1 MATGPLLL
9 VLAVLIG
16 TGGCGAGSSSVESGQ
31 PQPHGEGGEKSIE
44 GFGAEAGGPERVA
57 LLGAFHGYLEAI
69 ASGDGAS
76 ACSRLAA
83 RVRHSLEQ
91 LVGGRVRRG
100 GCAAILPR
108 LLTPAAAAAGRQQA
122 EGKVTRVRA
131 KDGRAFV
138 VFHAPG
144 AKLYQLTL
152 VREGGRWKAATATA
166 SVLVPSASTLGR

>member
-1 MATGPLLL
+1 
-9 VLAVLIG
+9 VLIG
-16 TGGCGAGSSSVESGQ
+16 AGGCGAGPSSVQSS
-31 PQPHGEGGEKSIE
+31 QPHSEGGEKSIE
-44 GFGAEAGGPERVA
+44 GFGAEAAGPERVA
-57 LLGAFHGYLEAI
+57 LLGVFHGYLEAI
-69 ASGDGAS
+69 AGGDDAT

-91 LVGGRVRRG
+91 LVAGRVRRG

-108 LLTPAAAAAGRQQA
+108 LLTPAVAAVGRRQA
-122 EGKVTRVRA
+122 EGRVTRVRVE
-131 KDGRAFV
+131 DDRAFV

-166 SVLVPSASTLGR
+166 SILVPSVSTAGH